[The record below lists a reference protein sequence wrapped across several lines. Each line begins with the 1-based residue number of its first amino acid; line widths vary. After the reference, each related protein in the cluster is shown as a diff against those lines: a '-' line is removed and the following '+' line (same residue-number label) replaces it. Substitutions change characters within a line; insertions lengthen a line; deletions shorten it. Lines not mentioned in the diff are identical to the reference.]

1 MKQLL
6 ILSVI
11 SLALVGC
18 GGGGSDTGSQ
28 VGSSAAIDKYIGTWQ
43 RGCTTDDDDIRQSSD
58 GAATHTTLKLDFTKL
73 NSTSANTQLTFT
85 VYANKDRTCQ
95 GPAIGSVVMTGLN
108 TSDELYGKDGN
119 ISTSLG
125 QNVLT
130 FVETV
135 TLASGEKVD
144 RLTLKTAKFAGL
156 QGTVKAGAI
165 QVDTRGLGEDNLR
178 GLALVK
184 ADATLVLDLD
194 DDYPSELTADQFTTF
209 SKK

>member
-6 ILSVI
+6 IWSAI

-18 GGGGSDTGSQ
+18 GGGGDAGSQ
-28 VGSSAAIDKYIGTWQ
+28 VGSSASIDKYIGTWQ

-108 TSDELYGKDGN
+108 TSAELYGKDGN

-144 RLTLKTAKFAGL
+144 RLTLKTAKFAGF
-156 QGTVKAGAI
+156 QGNVTAGAI

-194 DDYPSELTADQFTTF
+194 DDYPSELTSNQFTTF